1 MHYLFRTLQ
10 LWIFW
15 SVEIFLNFSSFWRKK
30 SAIELFNRILKKKAH
45 QHDRTFP
52 YNFEKGSSKGSL
64 KKNKMNYKIVQ
75 LSTDSQYSWS
85 VALNSWV
92 IIEIGESMC
101 LEGSFCMKIIQ
112 WPRINL
118 SLTVQVLNEKKEF
131 WGSMHETATGY
142 LKVY

>member
-1 MHYLFRTLQ
+1 MHCLFRTLQ

-15 SVEIFLNFSSFWRKK
+15 SVEIFFNFSSFWRKK
-30 SAIELFNRILKKKAH
+30 SAIELLTEFLKKRLISMIELFHIILKKVH
-45 QHDRTFP
+45 QKSPLR
-52 YNFEKGSSKGSL
+52 
-64 KKNKMNYKIVQ
+64 KNKMNYNIVQ

-85 VALNSWV
+85 VALNSWGV
-92 IIEIGESMC
+92 IEIGESMC
-101 LEGSFCMKIIQ
+101 LEGSFCMKMIQ
-112 WPRINL
+112 WQGIKL

>member
-1 MHYLFRTLQ
+1 MHCLFRTLQ

-15 SVEIFLNFSSFWRKK
+15 SVEIFFNFSSFWRKK
-30 SAIELFNRILKKKAH
+30 SAIELFNLIFKKKAH

-52 YNFEKGSSKGSL
+52 YNFEKGSSKESF
-64 KKNKMNYKIVQ
+64 KKNKMNYNIVQ

-85 VALNSWV
+85 VALNSWGV
-92 IIEIGESMC
+92 IEIGESMC
-101 LEGSFCMKIIQ
+101 LEGSFCMKMIQ
-112 WPRINL
+112 WQGIKL